1 MKKTLICS
9 FLVSFLLGGLHIAT
23 AARAAANA
31 QKSQASAEQ
40 NVPREIYGKIESVKG
55 TMLTLRTRSGDLVQV
70 ETKPAQD
77 AYHSAPL
84 VVGRAVSVKGTA
96 DKAGV
101 IHAEVVLRAKDSSA
115 MWPPDR

>member
-55 TMLTLRTRSGDLVQV
+55 TMLALRTRSGDLVQV

-84 VVGRAVSVKGTA
+84 VVGRAVSVKGTS
-96 DKAGV
+96 DKAGL

>member
-96 DKAGV
+96 DKAGL